1 MNPILRFAVLC
12 ILLFGFSGCS
22 RAPEPIL
29 NVAHLDHLCAKRV
42 VQGDTCTIVHIYSN
56 APHYE
61 PADAPGEGI
70 ACLDDVAR
78 AIVVYIRAQEEAQIQ
93 GYDARIRGLLRFVLR
108 MQQPDGTFVNF
119 IRSDGSLNTTGETSK
134 ASFSFWAARGY
145 WALGCAYRYYS
156 VRDSAY
162 AHRLREAFR
171 RLYIPLSAL
180 EKRTGRFET
189 VDSVVVPTWL
199 VNGYAADATSELLL
213 GIADYL
219 SVEPDTVLLQHAQR
233 LVEGILHMRFDE
245 PDWLAGAFSPWPGVW
260 HSWGNA
266 QIQALARLYPYLE
279 REDLL
284 TAAET
289 AAQSWRSRL
298 VLIEPVH
305 AYAVQENRLDPFPQI
320 AYDIRTTALG
330 FLELYHVTGNRDYA
344 ILAGLSAS
352 WFLGNNSGRT
362 VMYDRETGRCYDG
375 LDATGIN
382 PNSGAESTIEALY
395 TLLEIQTVPEAARWL
410 RGQKITPVDVN
421 QITQNRD
428 VAVRFGTDNA
438 RLEILWS
445 STTRSLTIRQQ

>member
-1 MNPILRFAVLC
+1 MSPNTRDAVFY
-12 ILLFGFSGCS
+12 ILLLALCGCS
-22 RAPEPIL
+22 PAPEPIL
-29 NVAHLDHLCAKRV
+29 NVAHLDHLCETRV

-70 ACLDDVAR
+70 ACVDDVAR
-78 AIVVYIRAQEEAQIQ
+78 AIVFYIRAQEEGQIQ

-145 WALGCAYRYYS
+145 WALGCAYRYYT
-156 VRDSAY
+156 VRDSLY
-162 AHRLREAFR
+162 ARRLREAFR
-171 RLYIPLSAL
+171 RLYIPLSEL
-180 EKRTGRFET
+180 EKQAGRFET
-189 VDSVVVPTWL
+189 VDSFIVPAWL

-219 SVEPDTVLLQHAQR
+219 SVEPDPVLLQHAQR
-233 LVEGILHMRFDE
+233 LMEGILHMRFDD
-245 PDWLAGAFSPWPGVW
+245 PDWLAGAFSPWPGYW

-266 QIQALARLYPYLE
+266 QIQALARMYPYLKH
-279 REDLL
+279 EDLL

-298 VLIEPVH
+298 VLIDPVH
-305 AYAVQENRLDPFPQI
+305 AYAIRKDKLDPFPQI

-330 FLELYHVTGNRDYA
+330 FLDLYHVTGNTDYA

-352 WFLGNNSGRT
+352 WFLGNNRART
-362 VMYDRETGRCYDG
+362 GMYDRKTGRCYDG
-375 LDATGIN
+375 LDSTGIN
-382 PNSGAESTIEALY
+382 TNSGAESTIEALY

-410 RGQKITPVDVN
+410 KAQKSTAVTVN
-421 QITQNRD
+421 QITQTRD
-428 VAVRFGTDNA
+428 IAVRFETHNDGI
-438 RLEILWS
+438 EILWS
-445 STTRSLTIRQQ
+445 SSTRSITIRKQ